1 MNTDMG
7 LLLIT
12 AITIAFLHTVTGPD
26 HYLPFI
32 ALSKARNWSF
42 SRTLCWTAICGL
54 GHVGSSVVLGLG
66 GAAIGWSFS
75 KIKWLESV
83 RGGVAGWSLLIF
95 GLVYG
100 CWELMR
106 AKQNRPHKHFDMY
119 EDGSM
124 FVYDHKHGEI
134 VNPGQR
140 HAVTPWVMFIIFVLG
155 PCEPMI
161 PLLYFPGIQHS
172 WWQMSM
178 LVVIYTICTL
188 AAMLGMVILGYYGSS
203 FLKVHTLERYVHALG
218 GATIFICGAGMVFMG
233 W

>member
-1 MNTDMG
+1 MHTNLS

-12 AITIAFLHTVTGPD
+12 AITIACLHTVTGPD

-32 ALSKARNWSF
+32 ALSKARRWSF
-42 SRTLCWTAICGL
+42 SRTLGWTAVCGL
-54 GHVGSSVVLGLG
+54 GHVGSSVVLGLC

-75 KIKWLESV
+75 KIKWFESV
-83 RGGVAGWSLLIF
+83 RGGVAGWSLLVF

-100 CWELMR
+100 GWGLMR
-106 AKQNRPHKHFDMY
+106 AKQNRQHKHFDLY
-119 EDGSM
+119 EDGTM
-124 FVYDHKHGEI
+124 YVFEHKHGET
-134 VNPGQR
+134 PGPGRR

-161 PLLYFPGIQHS
+161 PLLYFPGVQHS
-172 WWQMSM
+172 WWQLSI
-178 LVVIYTICTL
+178 LVTVYAVSTL
-188 AAMLGMVILGYYGSS
+188 AAMLAMVMLGYYGSS
-203 FLKVHTLERYVHALG
+203 LLKVNAMERYVHALG